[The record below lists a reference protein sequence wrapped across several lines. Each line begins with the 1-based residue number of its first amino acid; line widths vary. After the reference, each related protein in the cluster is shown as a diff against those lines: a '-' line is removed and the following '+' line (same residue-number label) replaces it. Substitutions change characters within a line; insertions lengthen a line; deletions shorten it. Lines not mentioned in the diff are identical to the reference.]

1 MFFYIQIC
9 YLVAFSLHQKL
20 PIFFSCVAHKNNIGV
35 FFPLAFDYF
44 ILPSKHF
51 DDCQHQKMFVFSV
64 FVAVPFRPLL
74 RFVSAF
80 CIFHYNH
87 ALNEVKDLV
96 FRPEII

>member
-20 PIFFSCVAHKNNIGV
+20 PIFFCVCCAQKQYWR